1 MKDNEEG
8 MMTLE
13 RIFISPAKYVQ
24 GKNAIE
30 TIGGHLEGVGE
41 KAVVIAD
48 KTVWDIAGHKV
59 TAELKK
65 SNISSEEAV
74 FNGEAPR
81 KK

>member
-1 MKDNEEG
+1 MRDNEEG

-24 GKNAIE
+24 GKNAIK

-48 KTVWDIAGHKV
+48 KTVWDIAPQGD
-59 TAELKK
+59 
-65 SNISSEEAV
+65 
-74 FNGEAPR
+74 G
-81 KK
+81 